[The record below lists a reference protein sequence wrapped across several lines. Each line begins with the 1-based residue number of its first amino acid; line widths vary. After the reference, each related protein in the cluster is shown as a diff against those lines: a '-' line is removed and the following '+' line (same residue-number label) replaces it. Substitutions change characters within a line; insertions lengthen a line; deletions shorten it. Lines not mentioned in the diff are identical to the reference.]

1 MKFSDMTYTR
11 PDLEAAKAA
20 ISAHTDALKG
30 AESYE
35 EARAA
40 FLKMQ
45 ELHSHLYTAD
55 TLAYVRHTIDT
66 RDAYY
71 DEEARFLA
79 EQRGEA
85 AYRAAAEGC
94 QDPCLRALYLELAQE
109 EQGHSLALRS
119 ILEEL

>member
-45 ELHSHLYTAD
+45 ELYRHLYTAY
-55 TLAYVRHTIDT
+55 TLASVRHTIDT
-66 RDAYY
+66 RDTYY
-71 DEEARFLA
+71 DEEARFMA
-79 EQRGEA
+79 ENMPLLREA
-85 AYRAAAEGC
+85 QQTSRR
-94 QDPCLRALYLELAQE
+94 PCWSAPSGLTLRPSTARC
-109 EQGHSLALRS
+109 S
-119 ILEEL
+119 